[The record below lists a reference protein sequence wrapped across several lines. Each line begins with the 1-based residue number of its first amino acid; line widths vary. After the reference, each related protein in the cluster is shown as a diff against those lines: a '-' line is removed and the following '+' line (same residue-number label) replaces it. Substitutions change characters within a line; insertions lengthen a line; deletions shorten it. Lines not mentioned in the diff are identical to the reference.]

1 MQLTIRMPDEYK
13 ARLEDVASR
22 TGLKKSDI
30 ARLAVT
36 KYIEAFYDRL
46 ADQDRPIDRAADLVG
61 VVDSGISDLGSQH
74 RRHLLNRIRGEES

>member
-36 KYIEAFYDRL
+36 KYIDEMYDRL
-46 ADQDRPIDRAADLVG
+46 DDQDRPVDRAADLIG
-61 VVDSGISDLGSQH
+61 VAESGISDLGSQH
-74 RRHLLNRIRGEES
+74 RRHLLNRIRGDES